1 MLANLAQWEGIY
13 QFFKVFML
21 KISNLSFLVILQYS
35 TMNSGRN
42 LLVEELDIRE
52 DYARNWLKI
61 YKREKSNWGVIHS

>member
-1 MLANLAQWEGIY
+1 
-13 QFFKVFML
+13 ML

-61 YKREKSNWGVIHS
+61 YKRVQIQVLAWVSSFGQI

>member
-1 MLANLAQWEGIY
+1 
-13 QFFKVFML
+13 ML

>member
-1 MLANLAQWEGIY
+1 
-13 QFFKVFML
+13 ML
-21 KISNLSFLVILQYS
+21 KISNLSFLVILQYT

-61 YKREKSNWGVIHS
+61 YKLEKSIWGVIHS